1 MAGTM
6 CWSMAMTYAI
16 ILPPLL
22 VMVFVFLMTFEA
34 DYTFFTRSVF
44 FSAAH

>member
-1 MAGTM
+1 
-6 CWSMAMTYAI
+6 
-16 ILPPLL
+16 
-22 VMVFVFLMTFEA
+22 VFVFLMTFEA